1 MIEPTDRAPYDVDA
15 VVDVAV
21 RVFLE
26 RGYDGASMGDIAREA
41 GLGKSSLYHHVA
53 GKEELLERGIGRALD
68 ALFAALD
75 EPACREGRAVDRLRA
90 VIGRTIEVM
99 TPQHAEVALLLRVR
113 GNTAT
118 ERWALERRREFDRI
132 VTAIVQEAVDDGDL
146 RADLDPALVT
156 RLVFGMSNSVV
167 EWYRPDRP
175 LQAGQIVETVEAIV
189 FDGLRRP
196 GPA

>member
-1 MIEPTDRAPYDVDA
+1 M
-15 VVDVAV
+15 
-21 RVFLE
+21 
-26 RGYDGASMGDIAREA
+26 
-41 GLGKSSLYHHVA
+41 
-53 GKEELLERGIGRALD
+53 
-68 ALFAALD
+68 
-75 EPACREGRAVDRLRA
+75 
-90 VIGRTIEVM
+90 
-99 TPQHAEVALLLRVR
+99 R